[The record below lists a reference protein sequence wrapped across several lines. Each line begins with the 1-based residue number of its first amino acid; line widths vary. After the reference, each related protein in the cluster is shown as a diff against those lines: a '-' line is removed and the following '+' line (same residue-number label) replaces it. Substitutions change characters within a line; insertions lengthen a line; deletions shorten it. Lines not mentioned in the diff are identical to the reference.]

1 MNNNRYLILELEGNI
16 MNFRNTQN
24 KVINRFSL
32 RKLTVGLASV
42 TLGTFFLMASGQ
54 VKADTTNDN
63 GETTTTAKLD
73 TTDKT
78 TSTTNLTEEKIAAT
92 TNQQT
97 VAVTPDKP
105 STDKPYYDGK
115 QVVDTPFYNNPQGTS
130 SDLLENKNH
139 DGKYTIYFTAK
150 DKSGKEYTSSYA
162 TSNSG
167 IPYVY
172 LNSLLDKD
180 KDAYDPD
187 TLALHFFYEND
198 SSNDQSIN
206 YSIKLPSYTNAF
218 KVGNPEATII
228 PDSSRKNQVSIT
240 SAKNNNYDLSKITA
254 TLDNAAASQGDWSR
268 MYFIPVTLTVKGN
281 DRINLSIPYKLVDT
295 NANTKTDDY
304 NDFDILENNQQTG
317 KLIVRTSSY
326 KPLVDADALPA
337 IRTNTGNNNYQY
349 VPDLDGKL
357 SSPET
362 EIVQNDFLNYYYDN
376 PINGALSVDQST
388 VVGDYSYTYL
398 KLADYE
404 KYLTQHGYTVAF
416 ANGKPM
422 DHYFYTLS
430 KSGATLTNPDG
441 SAVDKDGFYFEV
453 VPVILLNQDQTYT
466 TKTAPKAW
474 NPSEL
479 VKTVADPTN
488 YQVWDSKSNSALR
501 RDNSKAQLTAGDF
514 KVTVTR
520 NGQVVSP
527 DKDGNYD
534 LSQAGVYTVTY
545 SRDFNGTVISNSGT
559 ITVNPVPENNGSS
572 DNSGSNETT
581 TPAEPT
587 TEPTDQTQPA
597 TNDNSTTEV
606 EKLTPATKDDQ
617 ANKNNAKNDE
627 TTAETQHLTLRHHD
641 KQTKSVT
648 VVAKTRQSKTNNAN
662 EGTVKAL
669 ADTKANNQVNQ
680 TQALP
685 QTGEEHGESLTIAGL
700 IAILFGLLG
709 FSIIDKNDKK
719 KAN

>member
-1 MNNNRYLILELEGNI
+1 
-16 MNFRNTQN
+16 MNFRNTQK

-42 TLGTFFLMASGQ
+42 TLGTFFLMTSGQ
-54 VKADTTNDN
+54 VKADTTDAANNATSVTTTATNSADTTNDN

-73 TTDKT
+73 ITDKT
-78 TSTTNLTEEKIAAT
+78 TSTTNLTEEKIATT

-115 QVVDTPFYNNPQGTS
+115 QVVDTPFYNNPQGTG

-139 DGKYTIYFTAK
+139 DSKYTIYFTAK

-162 TSNSG
+162 TGNAG

-180 KDAYDPD
+180 KGAYDPD
-187 TLALHFFYEND
+187 TLALHFYYEND
-198 SSNDQSIN
+198 SNDDQNIN

-240 SAKNNNYDLSKITA
+240 SAKNNNYDLSKITT
-254 TLDNAAASQGDWSR
+254 TLDNAATSQGDWSR

-337 IRTNTGNNNYQY
+337 IRTNAGNNNYQY

-362 EIVQNDFLNYYYDN
+362 EIVQNDFLNYYFDN
-376 PINGALSVDQST
+376 PINGALAVDQST

-501 RDNSKAQLTAGDF
+501 RDNSKAQLTADDF
-514 KVTVTR
+514 KVTITR

-527 DKDGNYD
+527 DKNGNYN

-545 SRDFNGTVISNSGT
+545 ARDFNGTVISNSGT
-559 ITVNPVPENNGSS
+559 ITVNPVTDKGS
-572 DNSGSNETT
+572 DKSGSNETST
-581 TPAEPT
+581 T
-587 TEPTDQTQPA
+587 TEPTDQIQPA
-597 TNDNSTTEV
+597 TNENVATEV
-606 EKLTPATKDDQ
+606 EKLTPATKTDQ
-617 ANKNNAKNDE
+617 ANKENGKDDE
-627 TTAETQHLTLRHHD
+627 TTTETQHLTLRHHN
-641 KQTKSVT
+641 KQTKPVT
-648 VVAKTRQSKTNNAN
+648 VAAKTRQSKTNNAN

-669 ADTKANNQVNQ
+669 ANTKANNQVAHAQ
-680 TQALP
+680 SLP
-685 QTGEEHGESLTIAGL
+685 QTGEEHGISLSIAGL

-719 KAN
+719 EAN

>member
-1 MNNNRYLILELEGNI
+1 M
-16 MNFRNTQN
+16 T
-24 KVINRFSL
+24 
-32 RKLTVGLASV
+32 
-42 TLGTFFLMASGQ
+42 SGQ
-54 VKADTTNDN
+54 VKAGTTDDN
-63 GETTTTAKLD
+63 GETTTLY
-73 TTDKT
+73 TTDKPT
-78 TSTTNLTEEKIAAT
+78 DKSISQTNLAEEKAEEKTTAT

-115 QVVDTPFYNNPQGTS
+115 QVVDTSFYNNPQGTG

-139 DGKYTIYFTAK
+139 DGKYTIYFTAR

-162 TSNSG
+162 TGNAG
-167 IPYVY
+167 IPHVY

-180 KDAYDPD
+180 KGAYDPD
-187 TLALHFFYEND
+187 TLALHFYYESD
-198 SSNDQSIN
+198 SNDDQNIN

-240 SAKNNNYDLSKITA
+240 SAKNNNYDLSKITT

-268 MYFIPVTLTVKGN
+268 MYFIPVTLIVKGN

-337 IRTNTGNNNYQY
+337 IRTNAGNNNYQY
-349 VPDLDGKL
+349 VPDLDSKL

-362 EIVQNDFLNYYYDN
+362 EIVQNDFLNYYFDN
-376 PINGALSVDQST
+376 PINGALPVDQSTVST

-488 YQVWDSKSNSALR
+488 YQVWDSKSDSAIR
-501 RDNSKAQLTAGDF
+501 RDNSQAQLTAGDF

-520 NGQVVSP
+520 NGQVVNP
-527 DKDGNYD
+527 DKNGNYD

-545 SRDFNGTVISNSGT
+545 ARDFNGTVISNSGT
-559 ITVNPVPENNGSS
+559 ITVNPVTDNGSNDKGS
-572 DNSGSNETT
+572 DKSGSNETST
-581 TPAEPT
+581 T
-587 TEPTDQTQPA
+587 TEPTDQPQPA
-597 TNDNSTTEV
+597 TNDNVPTEV

-627 TTAETQHLTLRHHD
+627 TTTETQHLMLRHHD
-641 KQTKSVT
+641 KQTKPVT

-669 ADTKANNQVNQ
+669 ADAKANNQVAHAQ
-680 TQALP
+680 SLP
-685 QTGEEHGESLTIAGL
+685 QTGEEHGISLSIAGL
-700 IAILFGLLG
+700 IAILFGLPG

-719 KAN
+719 EAN

>member
-54 VKADTTNDN
+54 VKAGTTDAANTGTPATSTVTNNLNDN
-63 GETTTTAKLD
+63 GKA
-73 TTDKT
+73 
-78 TSTTNLTEEKIAAT
+78 

-162 TSNSG
+162 TGNAG

-180 KDAYDPD
+180 KGAYDPD
-187 TLALHFFYEND
+187 TLALHFYYEND
-198 SSNDQSIN
+198 SNDDQNIN
-206 YSIKLPSYTNAF
+206 YSIKLPSYNHATKA
-218 KVGNPEATII
+218 GNTII

-268 MYFIPVTLTVKGN
+268 MDFIPVTLTVKGN

-295 NANTKTDDY
+295 NANTKTEDYEDY
-304 NDFDILENNQQTG
+304 NNFNILENNQRTG
-317 KLIVRTSSY
+317 NLTLRTSSY
-326 KPLVDADALPA
+326 KPLVDADALPV
-337 IRTNTGNNNYQY
+337 IRNNTSNNNYQY
-349 VPDLDGKL
+349 VPDLDGKF

-362 EIVQNDFLNYYYDN
+362 EIVQNDFLNYYFDN
-376 PINGALSVDQST
+376 LINGALPVDKST

-404 KYLTQHGYTVAF
+404 NYLTQHGYTIFF

-422 DHYFYTLS
+422 DHYVYFLS
-430 KSGATLTNPDG
+430 KSGATKTNPDG

-488 YQVWDSKSNSALR
+488 YQVWDSISNSALR
-501 RDNSKAQLTAGDF
+501 RDNSKAQLTAGNF

-587 TEPTDQTQPA
+587 TEATDQTQPA

-617 ANKNNAKNDE
+617 ANKNNARNDE
-627 TTAETQHLTLRHHD
+627 TTTETQHLTLRHHD
-641 KQTKSVT
+641 KQTKPVT

-669 ADTKANNQVNQ
+669 ADTKANNQVAHAQ
-680 TQALP
+680 SLP
-685 QTGEEHGESLTIAGL
+685 QTGEEHGISLSIAGL

-719 KAN
+719 EAN

>member
-1 MNNNRYLILELEGNI
+1 M
-16 MNFRNTQN
+16 T
-24 KVINRFSL
+24 
-32 RKLTVGLASV
+32 
-42 TLGTFFLMASGQ
+42 SGQ
-54 VKADTTNDN
+54 VKVGTTDDND
-63 GETTTTAKLD
+63 ETTTLY
-73 TTDKT
+73 TTDKPT
-78 TSTTNLTEEKIAAT
+78 DKSISQTNLAEEKAEEKTTAT

-115 QVVDTPFYNNPQGTS
+115 QVVDTPFYNNPQGTG

-162 TSNSG
+162 TGNAG
-167 IPYVY
+167 IPHVY

-180 KDAYDPD
+180 KGAYDPD
-187 TLALHFFYEND
+187 TLALHFYYESD
-198 SSNDQSIN
+198 SNDDQNIN

-240 SAKNNNYDLSKITA
+240 SAKNNNYDLSKITT
-254 TLDNAAASQGDWSR
+254 TLDNAAASQGDWSQ
-268 MYFIPVTLTVKGN
+268 MYFIPVTLIVKGN
-281 DRINLSIPYKLVDT
+281 DRINLSITYKLVDT

-337 IRTNTGNNNYQY
+337 IRTNAGNNNYQY
-349 VPDLDGKL
+349 VPDLDSKL

-362 EIVQNDFLNYYYDN
+362 EIVQNDFLNYYFDN
-376 PINGALSVDQST
+376 PINGALPVDQSTVST

-488 YQVWDSKSNSALR
+488 YQVWDSKSDSAIR
-501 RDNSKAQLTAGDF
+501 RDNIQAQLTAGDF
-514 KVTVTR
+514 KVTITR
-520 NGQVVSP
+520 NGQVVNL
-527 DKDGNYD
+527 DKNGNYD
-534 LSQAGVYTVTY
+534 LSQVGVYAVTY
-545 SRDFNGTVISNSGT
+545 ARDFNGTVISNSGT
-559 ITVNPVPENNGSS
+559 ITVNPVT
-572 DNSGSNETT
+572 DKSGSNETST
-581 TPAEPT
+581 T
-587 TEPTDQTQPA
+587 TEPTDQPQPA
-597 TNDNSTTEV
+597 TNDNAATEV
-606 EKLTPATKDDQ
+606 EKLTPATKTDQ
-617 ANKNNAKNDE
+617 SNKENAKDDE
-627 TTAETQHLTLRHHD
+627 TTTETQHLTLRHHN
-641 KQTKSVT
+641 KQTKPVT
-648 VVAKTRQSKTNNAN
+648 VAAKIRQSKTNKTSQ
-662 EGTVKAL
+662 GTVRAL
-669 ADTKANNQVNQ
+669 ADAKANNQVAHAQ
-680 TQALP
+680 SLP
-685 QTGEEHGESLTIAGL
+685 QTGEEHGISLSIAGL

-709 FSIIDKNDKK
+709 FSIIDKIDKK

>member
-1 MNNNRYLILELEGNI
+1 

-54 VKADTTNDN
+54 VKADTTDGANTATPVTSTVTNNPNTTNDN
-63 GETTTTAKLD
+63 GK
-73 TTDKT
+73 
-78 TSTTNLTEEKIAAT
+78 
-92 TNQQT
+92 QT

-115 QVVDTPFYNNPQGTS
+115 QVGDTPFYNNPQGTS

-162 TSNSG
+162 TGNAG

-180 KDAYDPD
+180 KGAYDPD
-187 TLALHFFYEND
+187 TLALHFYYEND
-198 SSNDQSIN
+198 SNDDQSIN

-240 SAKNNNYDLSKITA
+240 SAKNNNYDLSKITT
-254 TLDNAAASQGDWSR
+254 TLDNAATSQGDWSR

-326 KPLVDADALPA
+326 KPLVDADALPY

-376 PINGALSVDQST
+376 AINGALPVDQST

-422 DHYFYTLS
+422 DHYF
-430 KSGATLTNPDG
+430 
-441 SAVDKDGFYFEV
+441 
-453 VPVILLNQDQTYT
+453 
-466 TKTAPKAW
+466 
-474 NPSEL
+474 
-479 VKTVADPTN
+479 
-488 YQVWDSKSNSALR
+488 
-501 RDNSKAQLTAGDF
+501 
-514 KVTVTR
+514 
-520 NGQVVSP
+520 
-527 DKDGNYD
+527 
-534 LSQAGVYTVTY
+534 
-545 SRDFNGTVISNSGT
+545 
-559 ITVNPVPENNGSS
+559 
-572 DNSGSNETT
+572 
-581 TPAEPT
+581 
-587 TEPTDQTQPA
+587 
-597 TNDNSTTEV
+597 
-606 EKLTPATKDDQ
+606 
-617 ANKNNAKNDE
+617 
-627 TTAETQHLTLRHHD
+627 
-641 KQTKSVT
+641 
-648 VVAKTRQSKTNNAN
+648 
-662 EGTVKAL
+662 
-669 ADTKANNQVNQ
+669 
-680 TQALP
+680 
-685 QTGEEHGESLTIAGL
+685 
-700 IAILFGLLG
+700 
-709 FSIIDKNDKK
+709 
-719 KAN
+719 